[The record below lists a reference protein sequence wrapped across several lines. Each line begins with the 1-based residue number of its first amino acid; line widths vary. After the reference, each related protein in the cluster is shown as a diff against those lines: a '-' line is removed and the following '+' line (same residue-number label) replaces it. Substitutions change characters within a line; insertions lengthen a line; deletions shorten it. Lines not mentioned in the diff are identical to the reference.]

1 LTHHRFVL
9 WSVLAALVV
18 GAAPAAAQTSD
29 DLFDDGVVHEI
40 RLFVHAD
47 DWKSIHERYLEDT
60 YYPCDLRWR
69 GMTVRNVGIR
79 SRGNGSRNERKPGM
93 RVDVDRFVTEQRF
106 LGLKSFVLDNV
117 AQDPSL
123 IRERVAMRLFAR
135 LGLPAPRVA
144 HAVLYVNNEYA
155 GVYALVESIDKDFL
169 ERAFSQSASEQAA
182 ALARDGYLFEFKWRY
197 PFYFAYLGPDLGPY
211 AELFEPKTHERTS
224 EETLYGPLRDLCRLI
239 SESSTT
245 DFADVVGGYLDLDQ
259 VVRYVAAENFI
270 AEFDGLLGNWGM
282 NNFYL
287 VRAFDSTALRVIAWD
302 KDNAFHASDHPIWFN
317 TTENVLMRRAL
328 EIPRFRELYV
338 NTLLEAARVAAEAVE
353 GDARGWLEREFVRA
367 SRQIESAVESDRLM
381 PHDIGAFRSEV
392 ARLIDFARLRSAFV
406 ASEVTK

>member
-1 LTHHRFVL
+1 MTHHRFVL
-9 WSVLAALVV
+9 SVLAALVV
-18 GAAPAAAQTSD
+18 NAAPLAAQTPG
-29 DLFDDGVVHEI
+29 DLFDDGVLHEI

-60 YYPCDLRWR
+60 YYPGDLHWR

-123 IRERVAMRLFAR
+123 IRERVAMRLLAR
-135 LGLPAPRVA
+135 LGLPAPRIA

-155 GVYALVESIDKDFL
+155 GVYALIESIDKDFL
-169 ERAFSQSASEQAA
+169 ERVFSQSGFGQASAP
-182 ALARDGYLFEFKWRY
+182 ARDDYLFEFRWRY
-197 PFYFAYLGPDLGPY
+197 PFYFTYLGPDLAPY
-211 AELFEPKTHERTS
+211 AELFEPKTHERDS

-239 SESSTT
+239 SESSPT

-287 VRAFDSTALRVIAWD
+287 VRAVGTTASRVIAWD
-302 KDNAFHASDHPIWFN
+302 KDNAFHAADHPIWFN
-317 TTENVLMRRAL
+317 TAENVLMRRAL
-328 EIPRFRELYV
+328 EIPRLRELYV
-338 NTLLEAARVAAEAVE
+338 STLLDAARLATETVE
-353 GDARGWLEREFVRA
+353 GDARGWLEREFVRT

-392 ARLIDFARLRSAFV
+392 ARLIDFARSRSAFV
-406 ASEVTK
+406 ASEITK